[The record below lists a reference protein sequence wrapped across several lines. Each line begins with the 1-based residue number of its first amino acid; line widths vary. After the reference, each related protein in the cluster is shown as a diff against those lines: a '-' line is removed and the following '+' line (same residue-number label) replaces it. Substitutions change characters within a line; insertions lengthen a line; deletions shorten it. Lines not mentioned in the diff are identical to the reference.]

1 VIRIGGGGRIVD
13 CCGRHCVDMIVISE
27 VEITDEL
34 NSCMLDIYSL
44 EMEMVGDISQ
54 LSQMMPFRL
63 FRLLKVIDA

>member
-1 VIRIGGGGRIVD
+1 
-13 CCGRHCVDMIVISE
+13 MIVISE